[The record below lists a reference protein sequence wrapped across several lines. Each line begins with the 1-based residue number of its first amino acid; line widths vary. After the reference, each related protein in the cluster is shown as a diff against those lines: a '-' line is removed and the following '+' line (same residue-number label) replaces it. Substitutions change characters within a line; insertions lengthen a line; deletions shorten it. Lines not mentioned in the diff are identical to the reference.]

1 MTDSGPGLFQHIDSN
16 RRKSI
21 GLIALAIALLG
32 VVGAF
37 FGQWQAGT
45 PWFGLGLAMIIGA
58 VIGFIAWKQGSN
70 IVLITAGA
78 KEIEK
83 QDDPVLVN
91 VVEEMAIASG
101 LPRPR
106 IYIMPDESLNAFA
119 CGTSPD
125 KAAVA
130 VTTGLRRRLTRDELQ
145 GVVAHEMGH
154 VGNYD
159 TRVMILLAVIVGT
172 IAILA
177 DWMRRSIFYS
187 SLGGRRSDRGG
198 HPAMMIGAIALAIIA
213 PMAALFIQF
222 AVSRRREYLAD
233 ATAAAMTRNPGAL
246 ADALAK
252 LANPPAPLE
261 SANHGT
267 QHLFIV
273 NPFKPRQEFS
283 SPFATHPPIDERIA
297 RLRKLAGQYAQPADL
312 G

>member
-1 MTDSGPGLFQHIDSN
+1 MPPTGLFQHIASN

-21 GLIALAIALLG
+21 GLVFLAIALLG
-32 VVGAF
+32 AMGAG
-37 FGQWQAGT
+37 FGYWQTGS
-45 PWFGLGLAMIIGA
+45 PWIGLAIASVIGA
-58 VIGFIAWKQGSN
+58 LIGVIAWKQGSN

-78 KEIEK
+78 QEIEK
-83 QDDPVLVN
+83 ADDPVLVN
-91 VVEEMAIASG
+91 VVEEMCIASG

-106 IYIMPDESLNAFA
+106 IFIMPDESLNAFA

-130 VTTGLRRRLTRDELQ
+130 VTSGLRRRLTRDELQ
-145 GVVAHEMGH
+145 GVIAHEMGH

-177 DWMRRSIFYS
+177 DWMRRSFFYS
-187 SLGGRRSDRGG
+187 AIGGRRSSDRGG
-198 HPAMMIGAIALAIIA
+198 HPAMAIVAILLAIIA
-213 PMAALFIQF
+213 PLAAMFIQF
-222 AVSRRREYLAD
+222 AVSRKRYYLAV
-233 ATAAAMTRNPGAL
+233 ATAAAMSRNPGAL

-252 LANPPAPLE
+252 LANPPAPLA

-273 NPFKPRQEFS
+273 NPFKPRQELS
-283 SPFATHPPIDERIA
+283 NPFATHPPIEERIA
-297 RLRKLAGQYAQPADL
+297 RLRKLAGQYRTAEA
-312 G
+312 